1 MRFAIDSGKLLYALG
16 VLFAAAALL
25 YFVRDVVFNLS
36 VTVTAALLFIAFVAF
51 FLAGITLQR
60 DVLDAVAFTLSGV
73 SYVVFVGYA
82 VVQYDPGDT
91 GIFLLLALS
100 AGLFIALGYGIRE
113 DILTV
118 PRRRAL
124 IVAGGLLLVSG
135 VLVGA
140 DALGGSVTYNVDTET
155 SVTVEPATTDEPH
168 DHAAR
173 TVRIGT
179 VTATNEFVFTRTL
192 TLPPM
197 RGCLVGTAGVPRNE
211 LFVDYEHGVSRPDT
225 IAGGTSR
232 AFPVQARVPVDAN
245 ETDTVTYVVERG
257 EDCDVQRD
265 RPTVVVT
272 VGADER
278 RFD

>member
-1 MRFAIDSGKLLYALG
+1 MRLAIDSGKLLYALG

-25 YFVRDVVFNLS
+25 YFVRDVVFDLS

-60 DVLDAVAFTLSGV
+60 DVLDVVAFTLSGV
-73 SYVVFVGYA
+73 SYVVFVGY
-82 VVQYDPGDT
+82 VVVRYDPGDT

-100 AGLFIALGYGIRE
+100 AGLFVALGYGLRE

-118 PRRRAL
+118 SRRRAL
-124 IVAGGLLLVSG
+124 TVAGGLLLVSG

-140 DALGGSVTYNVDTET
+140 DALGGGVTYDIDTEA
-155 SVTVEPATTDEPH
+155 SVTVEPVTTDEPH
-168 DHAAR
+168 DHVAR

-179 VTATNEFVFTRTL
+179 VTATNEFVFIRTMR
-192 TLPPM
+192 LPSM
-197 RGCLVGTAGVPRNE
+197 RGCLVGTVGFPRNE
-211 LFVDYEHGVSRPDT
+211 AFVEYEHGVSRPDT

-245 ETDTVTYVVERG
+245 ETDTVTYAVERG

-265 RPTVVVT
+265 RPTLVVT